1 MNLEIAAKRLLNHRL
16 TSAALSRPAD
26 VVAWFGAVQ
35 AQEYEPAKWALALRM
50 PDGSVE
56 ADVERAFETGGI
68 LRTHVMRP
76 TWHFVTPADIRWML
90 ELTAPRVHRVMSTYN
105 RQLEL
110 DARTL
115 VRGIAIIERAIG
127 DERYLTRRELGERL
141 QRRRLTLDGVRLA
154 QMTMHAELEGIICSG
169 PRRGKQS
176 TYALV
181 AERAPKA
188 KRLARDEALATL
200 AGRFF
205 RSHGPATVRDFVWWS
220 GLTTADAKRAL
231 EMNRA
236 RKVEVDG
243 RTYWTIG
250 QVTRPSVV
258 FAGPGRRRAKEGE
271 DRAAHLLPIYD
282 EFLVAYRD
290 RDAVPHGPST
300 VASGPR
306 ASVTF
311 QHALAIAGQV
321 AGTWR
326 RQRREETARRA
337 SGCRI
342 DAYPMRRLTNAERR
356 AVTNAAER
364 YARFLSVPV
373 DVHIN

>member
-1 MNLEIAAKRLLNHRL
+1 MG
-16 TSAALSRPAD
+16 AALSRPAE
-26 VVAWFGAVQ
+26 VVAWYGAVQ

-50 PDGSVE
+50 PDGSVD
-56 ADVERAFETGGI
+56 ADVERAFETGRI

-90 ELTAPRVHRVMSTYN
+90 ELTAPRVHRVMSSYN
-105 RQLEL
+105 RQLGL
-110 DARTL
+110 DARGL

-127 DERYLTRRELGERL
+127 DEQFLTRRELGERL

-154 QMTMHAELEGIICSG
+154 QLTMHAELEGIICSG

-188 KRLARDEALATL
+188 KRLSRDEALATL
-200 AGRFF
+200 ASRFF

-236 RKVEVDG
+236 RKEEVDG
-243 RTYWTIG
+243 WTYWTIG
-250 QVTRPSVV
+250 PVTRPPAVV
-258 FAGPGRRRAKEGE
+258 AGRGLRRAKEGRVRE
-271 DRAAHLLPIYD
+271 RAAHLLPIYD

-311 QHALAIAGQV
+311 RHALAIAGQV

-326 RQRREETARRA
+326 TQRSGKTPRTA

-342 DAYPMRRLTNAERR
+342 DVYPMRRLTSAERR
-356 AVTNAAER
+356 AVAEAAER

-373 DVHIN
+373 DVHINSQRSL